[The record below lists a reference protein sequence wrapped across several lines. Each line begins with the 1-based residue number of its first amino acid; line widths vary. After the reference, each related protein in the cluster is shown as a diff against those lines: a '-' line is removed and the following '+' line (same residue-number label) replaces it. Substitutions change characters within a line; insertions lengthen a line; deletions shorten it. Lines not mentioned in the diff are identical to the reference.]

1 MLANTAVKAAG
12 IRLMKAKG
20 RIGIS
25 DTIAKDKPVR
35 AEDLTGDHESSCVRP
50 TSSPTLSS
58 DVAAILENTLFAM
71 ISASFSLN
79 LFVWYS
85 TI

>member
-1 MLANTAVKAAG
+1 
-12 IRLMKAKG
+12 MKAKC

-25 DTIAKDKPVR
+25 DARTKDKPVR
-35 AEDLTGDHESSCVRP
+35 TEALIGDRELSCARP
-50 TSSPTLSS
+50 TSSPILSS
-58 DVAAILENTLFAM
+58 DIDPILKDTLFAM